1 MTLHVDSFREED
13 ETLFRTA
20 PHLMHSLH
28 LTPSSSTHVSLVRGG
43 HSHHDNISTGILEMF
58 WNSDFILQLIFNL
71 KELNTGD
78 KQKNMF
84 LNLFDDFNHL

>member
-1 MTLHVDSFREED
+1 
-13 ETLFRTA
+13 
-20 PHLMHSLH
+20 
-28 LTPSSSTHVSLVRGG
+28 
-43 HSHHDNISTGILEMF
+43 MF

-71 KELNTGD
+71 KELNTQD